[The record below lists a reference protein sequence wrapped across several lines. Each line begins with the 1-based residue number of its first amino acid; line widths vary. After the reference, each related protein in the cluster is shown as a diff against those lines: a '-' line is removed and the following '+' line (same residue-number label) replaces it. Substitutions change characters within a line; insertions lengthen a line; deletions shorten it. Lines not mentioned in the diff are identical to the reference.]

1 MTDFASAFAWLWPNQ
16 KFRKAKTRSATL
28 HRHNSNAY
36 DRAPNPVEMGSEQG
50 SEINQLRA
58 TLDQVQKELVQM
70 RAQIDA
76 IDARCTIMMQAAP
89 EAREELE
96 QQKCETCQ
104 AVKTS
109 APHVTATRAY
119 RQWATEQEER
129 AQQARDVEPHP
140 QAMSQPYHSV
150 KKLTLTSSPVLLVDG
165 YIPACFGPQ
174 SAERYFT
181 CLLKSNTIPPWRH
194 SGRQGD
200 PFLIASVPRHIRDNS
215 PNQTDWVLDRM
226 VVRSGTVVPQTL
238 WTPHT
243 VVTDRR
249 RHVGELYMPI
259 FFQHRDGRLGLPLD
273 DVTISGCITL
283 LNAWDFA
290 PVGPASTTCIRIL
303 VSGIYSAVVNLTFIE
318 SATTF

>member
-1 MTDFASAFAWLWPNQ
+1 MHMTEHQIRLRWAL
-16 KFRKAKTRSATL
+16 
-28 HRHNSNAY
+28 NS
-36 DRAPNPVEMGSEQG
+36 

-58 TLDQVQKELVQM
+58 TLDQVQKELVQT

-165 YIPACFGPQ
+165 YIPVCFGPQ

-181 CLLKSNTIPPWRH
+181 CLLKSNTIPPGVILGEKATL
-194 SGRQGD
+194 SLSP
-200 PFLIASVPRHIRDNS
+200 PFLDISEIILPMKPIGYSTEWSCVVELWSLKHCGLRTPSPTGETTSKKRHCRCRSFSSTRTADPAFLSMSLLVGCNS
-215 PNQTDWVLDRM
+215 
-226 VVRSGTVVPQTL
+226 
-238 WTPHT
+238 
-243 VVTDRR
+243 
-249 RHVGELYMPI
+249 
-259 FFQHRDGRLGLPLD
+259 
-273 DVTISGCITL
+273 L
-283 LNAWDFA
+283 LNASISRHLAPNNNLYSHPLARLCRVQAPGSNQDETLQRNTVTLSKFA
-290 PVGPASTTCIRIL
+290 QHLGRSVDA
-303 VSGIYSAVVNLTFIE
+303 FIKVRPPLLDKK
-318 SATTF
+318 TLD

>member
-1 MTDFASAFAWLWPNQ
+1 
-16 KFRKAKTRSATL
+16 
-28 HRHNSNAY
+28 
-36 DRAPNPVEMGSEQG
+36 MGSEQG

-70 RAQIDA
+70 RAQIDV

-96 QQKCETCQ
+96 QQKCKTCQ
-104 AVKTS
+104 AVNTS

-129 AQQARDVEPHP
+129 VQQARDVEPHP
-140 QAMSQPYHSV
+140 ETMSQPC
-150 KKLTLTSSPVLLVDG
+150 SPVLLVEG
-165 YIPACFGPQ
+165 YIPVCFEPQ

-181 CLLKSNTIPPWRH
+181 CLLKSNTILASHH
-194 SGRQGD
+194 SGSEGD

-243 VVTDRR
+243 VTDRR
-249 RHVGELYMPI
+249 NHVEEAPLQMPI
-259 FFQHRDGRLGLPLD
+259 FFQHMDGRLGLPLD